1 MRLACVLVALSVA
14 LVAGLEDG
22 KLPDESRLSYEQ
34 TFPGQQQGP
43 YRLPSLMDVFAAF
56 STKQYINVGLKWNV
70 LESKAAMAY
79 AVRSS
84 TGHKPIALK
93 TDDYHIE
100 AFSKEK
106 KAMKSSY
113 TKMRFRQK
121 GAYSGTLGYA
131 APDSK
136 KPGQFVLWDNKK
148 KNYARLQVGALNV
161 MKDVDIIGNLHVKGK
176 IIDDDVIQS
185 KKDSSFGGTLVGL
198 GSIGTRFEAPEGKGL
213 ALYTRPKGGKLN
225 LKTPRFFITDN
236 GGIGFGTMAPKAQLH
251 IKAGAKKNGLPRS
264 VRKGVDWRLVC
275 GRCRRPDQ
283 R

>member
-1 MRLACVLVALSVA
+1 MGSQDHAMASMRIAMAWQVVGLWMAVQLVLATA
-14 LVAGLEDG
+14 EDG
-22 KLPDESRLSYEQ
+22 TLPDESRMSYQ
-34 TFPGQQQGP
+34 QAFPSAGNF
-43 YRLPSLMDVFAAF
+43 RLPTFMDVFASF
-56 STKQYINVGLKWNV
+56 SQKKYINVGLKWNV

-161 MKDVDIIGNLHVKGK
+161 
-176 IIDDDVIQS
+176 
-185 KKDSSFGGTLVGL
+185 
-198 GSIGTRFEAPEGKGL
+198 
-213 ALYTRPKGGKLN
+213 
-225 LKTPRFFITDN
+225 
-236 GGIGFGTMAPKAQLH
+236 
-251 IKAGAKKNGLPRS
+251 
-264 VRKGVDWRLVC
+264 
-275 GRCRRPDQ
+275 
-283 R
+283 